1 MNIGWRQAIYHSVS
15 EDAEIIAAEF
25 NGPLYLPEER
35 MMTVFTPT
43 ELQRARFTLSLSLS
57 REVRWTEVGKK
68 GEPLSAEDLAHR
80 L

>member
-25 NGPLYLPEER
+25 NGPLYVPEER

-57 REVRWTEVGKK
+57 REPQSSR
-68 GEPLSAEDLAHR
+68 
-80 L
+80 